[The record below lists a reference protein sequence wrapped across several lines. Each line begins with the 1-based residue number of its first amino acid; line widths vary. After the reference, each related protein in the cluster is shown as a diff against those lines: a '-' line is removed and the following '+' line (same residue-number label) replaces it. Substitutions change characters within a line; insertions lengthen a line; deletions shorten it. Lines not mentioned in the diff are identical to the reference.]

1 MRMSF
6 LVAEP
11 RGAEPSGAEPSGAA
25 PRRAA
30 KKQKTRADGVRAFKD
45 VRIVNE
51 ALRPRVLRSV
61 RSTMWSVGVDF
72 MNSCITCPKC
82 ERINTEHQIHDG
94 FWADPDGGLRTRCG
108 MCGHRFIASL
118 TATTLAGTQDTF
130 VWLGKSRTLE
140 EAQRWL
146 DARGPDR
153 LTERLL
159 AHRPWVAWN
168 LVYHYGSYDLEGV
181 LRNEG
186 FSV

>member
-11 RGAEPSGAEPSGAA
+11 SGAE

-30 KKQKTRADGVRAFKD
+30 KKQKTAAAGVRAFKD

-61 RSTMWSVGVDF
+61 RSTMWRVGVDF
-72 MNSCITCPKC
+72 MNLCITCPKC
-82 ERINTEHQIHDG
+82 ERINTEHQINDG

-118 TATTLAGTQDTF
+118 TATTLAGIQDTF
-130 VWLGKSRTLE
+130 VWLE

-168 LVYHYGSYDLEGV
+168 LVYHYGSYDVEGV

-186 FSV
+186 FAV